1 LKKTENPN
9 PNLSNFPLRINFCKK
24 QNKMRSQIGSFTK
37 LGKTLLAPGRNTYG
51 LQAPLPLL
59 IPARW
64 FSDSTPNKLPLQPLT
79 PAKTTSE
86 SKPSNKTPATFQENP
101 ETPSDALQAATSL
114 PIESDFTKTYLKEFK
129 QDILMDLGNE
139 EESQI
144 YGTPID
150 EFILTQMMQ
159 KFNVSDSND
168 NKIPDYVYSTA
179 IMTLIKGYYLHDA
192 YNLLIRA
199 SLDGTVLDLGLF
211 YKILKYSV
219 LKGLDESYMIIAW
232 DLMSEHLVPNKKM

>member
-1 LKKTENPN
+1 
-9 PNLSNFPLRINFCKK
+9 
-24 QNKMRSQIGSFTK
+24 MRSHIGSFTR
-37 LGKTLLAPGRNTYG
+37 LGKRVLTPGPTTYG

-59 IPARW
+59 RPARW
-64 FSDSTPNKLPLQPLT
+64 FTDSTPNKLPFQPLT
-79 PAKTTSE
+79 PAKTTPE
-86 SKPSNKTPATFQENP
+86 SKPNTTPPASPQENP
-101 ETPSDALQAATSL
+101 ATPSDTLQAPASL

-129 QDILMDLGNE
+129 QEILMDLGSE

-144 YGTPID
+144 DGTPID
-150 EFILTQMMQ
+150 EFILAQMMQ

-179 IMTLIKGYYLHDA
+179 IMTLMKGYYLDDA

-199 SLDGTVLDLGLF
+199 SLDGVVLDLGLY

-219 LKGLDESYMIIAW
+219 LKGLDESHMIIAW